1 MARNCK
7 SSKYNC
13 VRMKTTFSKT
23 WIRSKQPRKQRKYVA
38 RAPLHI
44 KGKFLSTHLS
54 KDIKKKYGIR
64 SLRLRTGDKVKVLRG
79 SYRNEEQKVERIDV
93 KNQKIYLEKI
103 EFTKKDGSK
112 ATRPFHPSN
121 LMITELNLDDKKRL
135 QKLKGEK

>member
-79 SYRNEEQKVERIDV
+79 SYRNEEQKVERVDV

-112 ATRPFHPSN
+112 ATRPFQPSN

>member
-1 MARNCK
+1 
-7 SSKYNC
+7 
-13 VRMKTTFSKT
+13 MKTTFSKT

-79 SYRNEEQKVERIDV
+79 SYRNEEQKVERVDV

-112 ATRPFHPSN
+112 ATRPFQPSN

>member
-1 MARNCK
+1 
-7 SSKYNC
+7 
-13 VRMKTTFSKT
+13 MKTTFSKT